1 MGPLL
6 FCKLLLAHRIQSQIV
21 CEGFQLMFSFRW
33 MYRVG
38 VNIIDSMAKISGWY
52 DFSSMVGLSQ
62 CAVVL
67 FCLLGM

>member
-1 MGPLL
+1 
-6 FCKLLLAHRIQSQIV
+6 
-21 CEGFQLMFSFRW
+21 MFSFRW